1 MILGLTGSYGAG
13 KDTVAEVLM
22 ERGFVHISFS
32 DLIREELR
40 KKNIPITRD
49 SLTVMGNEL
58 RTSYG
63 ADILA
68 RLALERVTLENNYV
82 LTSIRNPAEV
92 HRLQEQSNFTLI
104 NVTAP
109 EEVRLERLCTR
120 NREQD
125 PTTMEELR
133 EKENREKS
141 EKSTDQQL
149 HKVAEMATITI
160 VNDATVEELR
170 QKVKKLIQNILPL
183 L

>member
-32 DLIREELR
+32 DLIREELQ
-40 KKNIPITRD
+40 KMNMPITRD
-49 SLTVMGNEL
+49 SLTIMGNEL

-68 RLALERVTLENNYV
+68 RLALEQIEKEKSYV
-82 LTSIRNPAEV
+82 FTSIRNPAEV
-92 HRLQEQSNFTLI
+92 KKLQEQPHFTLI

-109 EEVRLERLCTR
+109 EEVRLERLRTR
-120 NREQD
+120 NREND

-133 EKENREKS
+133 EKEAREKS

-160 VNDATVEELR
+160 VNDTTVEELR
-170 QKVKKLIQNILPL
+170 LKVDWFFHRPGMM
-183 L
+183 